1 MPVHIDSTSAMASS
15 STSSKR
21 STPESLISR
30 SLPSLAASSSFS
42 LSRSLPASSKF
53 WLSTA
58 FFLASTTAESSV
70 SISL

>member
-1 MPVHIDSTSAMASS
+1 MASS

-30 SLPSLAASSSFS
+30 SLPSLAERSSFS
-42 LSRSLPASSKF
+42 LSRRRPASSKF
-53 WLSTA
+53 WASTA
-58 FFLASTTAESSV
+58 FFLASTTPESSF

>member
-1 MPVHIDSTSAMASS
+1 MASS

-42 LSRSLPASSKF
+42 LSRSFPASSKF

-58 FFLASTTAESSV
+58 FFFASTTPESSV
-70 SISL
+70 SNYL